1 VEEPRRGAS
10 PTLIRLEIDRG
21 VSSLWVRFCQ
31 AGTNPDPSRF
41 LPRDD
46 HVTDYGEPLMRV
58 LFGIVLG
65 VALTVCVAFISDSM
79 ATEPSTT
86 IGSGSAVVEHR
97 QMVNWD
103 VVGEN
108 MRTASQRIRAAW
120 TRISQK
126 VTS

>member
-1 VEEPRRGAS
+1 
-10 PTLIRLEIDRG
+10 
-21 VSSLWVRFCQ
+21 
-31 AGTNPDPSRF
+31 
-41 LPRDD
+41 
-46 HVTDYGEPLMRV
+46 MRV

-65 VALTVCVAFISDSM
+65 VALTICVAFISDSW
-79 ATEPSTT
+79 ATGPSTT
-86 IGSGSAVVEHR
+86 TGSGSTVVEHR

-108 MRTASQRIRAAW
+108 MRIASERIRATW